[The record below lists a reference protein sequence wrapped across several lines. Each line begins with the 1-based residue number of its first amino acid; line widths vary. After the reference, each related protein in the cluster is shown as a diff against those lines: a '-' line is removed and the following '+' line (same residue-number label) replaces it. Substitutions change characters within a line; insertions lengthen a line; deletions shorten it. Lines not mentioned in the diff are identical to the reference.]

1 MTEPIRIAISGAAGR
16 IGYALIFRIAA
27 GGIFGRDQPVS
38 LSLLDV
44 PESVP
49 ILQANEM
56 ELKDSAL
63 PLLDGVSINTDPIRA
78 FADADWVILLGGH
91 PLGRKY
97 TDRIDLV
104 RENGPIFV
112 DHGRAIN
119 QACPSARVLVV
130 ANPCNT
136 NCWIAAQHAHNV
148 PEEHWFAMNRLD
160 RLRATSLVAE
170 KAGVPLGQVNRINVW
185 GNHSASLFIDVHNGF
200 INDQPAHEVITDVNW
215 IRGDLHR
222 IVGHRSQEI
231 ASLRGTSPAGTA
243 AQAILGT
250 IRAITTPTPFN
261 RRFGASI
268 FSDGTAY
275 SVPKGIIFGLPLRT
289 EDGVNWS
296 VVHGLYL
303 NDWAQERIAAN
314 VAELEH
320 EATVAAELTD
330 NL

>member
-27 GGIFGRDQPVS
+27 GGMFGRDQPVE
-38 LSLLDV
+38 LSMLDV
-44 PESVP
+44 PEALP
-49 ILQANEM
+49 ILQANGM
-56 ELKDSAL
+56 ELKDSAF
-63 PLLDGVSINTDPIRA
+63 PLLEGVSIDSDPVRA

-97 TDRIDLV
+97 TDRIELV

-119 QACPSARVLVV
+119 QACPSARILVV

-136 NCWIAAQHAHNV
+136 NCMIAAQHAPNV

-160 RLRATSLVAE
+160 RMRATSLIAE
-170 KAGVPLGQVNRINVW
+170 KTGVSVAQVNRVNVW
-185 GNHSASLFIDVHNGF
+185 GNHSASLFIDVHNSYIG
-200 INDQPAHEVITDVNW
+200 DKPAHEVLTDTPW
-215 IRGDLHR
+215 IRNTLHET
-222 IVGHRSQEI
+222 VGHRSQEI

-243 AQAILGT
+243 AQAILAT

-275 SVPKGIIFGLPLRT
+275 SVPKGLVFGLPLRT

-296 VVHGLYL
+296 IVHGLYL
-303 NDWAQERIAAN
+303 DEWAQARIAAN
-314 VAELEH
+314 IAELEH
-320 EATVAAELTD
+320 EATVAAEATD
-330 NL
+330 HL